1 MIRVGFVNIF
11 AVREW
16 LGGLN
21 YLRNL
26 LQAVCGLAG
35 RRIEPVL
42 FSGTGTDA
50 AILAEFSFMSVVH
63 TRVLERGHP
72 LWAMRKLV
80 QRMLGFDPMLA
91 RVLRDAGIQVLS
103 HSGDL
108 GRGARIPSI
117 AWVPDLQHRYLKQLF
132 SAEQAALREAQIA
145 AALDNCARMIVSSE
159 TAAQDLRSHRPAH
172 AGKIRV
178 LRFCAGLMHG
188 GVLPERAEQIGRAS
202 CRERV

>member
-26 LQAVCGLAG
+26 VQAVCGLAG

-63 TRVLERGHP
+63 TRVLVETAIEQAMEGRALGMTGSVDSLDAVARRGRRDRGD
-72 LWAMRKLV
+72 A
-80 QRMLGFDPMLA
+80 
-91 RVLRDAGIQVLS
+91 LRDVL
-103 HSGDL
+103 G
-108 GRGARIPSI
+108 P
-117 AWVPDLQHRYLKQLF
+117 
-132 SAEQAALREAQIA
+132 
-145 AALDNCARMIVSSE
+145 
-159 TAAQDLRSHRPAH
+159 
-172 AGKIRV
+172 
-178 LRFCAGLMHG
+178 
-188 GVLPERAEQIGRAS
+188 
-202 CRERV
+202 